1 MNGFAKNCQL
11 CNSYPLYRLCHF
23 FNDDGDYLPAEM
35 TSTVTFPRAATE
47 AGSSLSLVPRHATA
61 LEVCDIVYGNS
72 ESTASLDA
80 VERFYETNAI
90 YENPFITATSR
101 SVISDIYALARQ
113 LCYVDIPKPL
123 AMLYIL
129 FRLKRP
135 EHTSLSTAS
144 NDPWFQGLRV
154 WTEIGEICESESFDG
169 HRRSIVEHTVN
180 VLFLPGLHSDRTR
193 PKHSAASSS
202 SLIPDSSSSQLLLGN
217 QYPSHPSDPRISIP
231 GTGLGVPSPLHLQ
244 LHILTRLSFNEQ
256 GRITHHRD
264 IWDVRDVLGLVP
276 GVSLAQWIGARLA
289 ATSLT
294 FAARLFTGRRKPAR
308 SLKTHAG
315 SYASEDLVSL
325 APDLEQGSPK
335 TSGVTPA
342 VAYGA
347 CAENAVG
354 LEEMSTLG

>member
-1 MNGFAKNCQL
+1 
-11 CNSYPLYRLCHF
+11 
-23 FNDDGDYLPAEM
+23 M
-35 TSTVTFPRAATE
+35 TSTITFPGD
-47 AGSSLSLVPRHATA
+47 AGSTMSVVSRHATA

-80 VERFYETNAI
+80 VERFYEANAI

-129 FRLKRP
+129 FRFKQP
-135 EHTSLSTAS
+135 EAASSASTSS
-144 NDPWFQGLRV
+144 DPWFQGLRV

-180 VLFLPGLHSDRTR
+180 VLFLPGLHSDSTR
-193 PKHSAASSS
+193 RKHAGSS
-202 SLIPDSSSSQLLLGN
+202 SLIPDSSSNHLLLGN
-217 QYPSHPSDPRISIP
+217 QYPAPHPTDPRIFIP
-231 GTGLGVPSPLHLQ
+231 GTGLGLPSPLHLQ

-264 IWDVRDVLGLVP
+264 IWDVKDVLGLVP

-294 FAARLFTGRRKPAR
+294 VAARLFTGRRISVR
-308 SLKTHAG
+308 SSKTHAG
-315 SYASEDLVSL
+315 AYASEDLDDL
-325 APDLEQGSPK
+325 TPDLEQGPPTISELPYANIAR
-335 TSGVTPA
+335 SD
-342 VAYGA
+342 
-347 CAENAVG
+347 NALG
-354 LEEMSTLG
+354 LE

>member
-1 MNGFAKNCQL
+1 
-11 CNSYPLYRLCHF
+11 
-23 FNDDGDYLPAEM
+23 M
-35 TSTVTFPRAATE
+35 TSTVTFPRTTTD
-47 AGSSLSLVPRHATA
+47 AGSTLSVVTRHATA

-72 ESTASLDA
+72 ESIASLDA
-80 VERFYETNAI
+80 VERFYEANAI

-101 SVISDIYALARQ
+101 SVISDIYSLARK

-129 FRLKRP
+129 FRLKQP
-135 EHTSLSTAS
+135 SPAATNS
-144 NDPWFQGLRV
+144 DPWFQGLRV

-180 VLFLPGLHSDRTR
+180 ILFLPGLHSDHTR
-193 PKHSAASSS
+193 PGHSAGNSS
-202 SLIPDSSSSQLLLGN
+202 SLIPDRGSSHLLLEN
-217 QYPSHPSDPRISIP
+217 QYPSRPSDPQISIP

-264 IWDVRDVLGLVP
+264 IWDVKDVLGLVP

-294 FAARLFTGRRKPAR
+294 IAARLFTGGRKSPRTPSAHE
-308 SLKTHAG
+308 S
-315 SYASEDLVSL
+315 ASATEDLVTLS
-325 APDLEQGSPK
+325 PDWEKGSPN
-335 TSGVTPA
+335 TSNVSPVTPYDA
-342 VAYGA
+342 
-347 CAENAVG
+347 
-354 LEEMSTLG
+354 

>member
-1 MNGFAKNCQL
+1 M
-11 CNSYPLYRLCHF
+11 SVV
-23 FNDDGDYLPAEM
+23 
-35 TSTVTFPRAATE
+35 S
-47 AGSSLSLVPRHATA
+47 RHATA

-80 VERFYETNAI
+80 VERFYEANAI

-129 FRLKRP
+129 FRFKQP
-135 EHTSLSTAS
+135 GATSSAS
-144 NDPWFQGLRV
+144 ASSDPWFQGLRV

-180 VLFLPGLHSDRTR
+180 VLFLPGLHSDSTQH
-193 PKHSAASSS
+193 KHATLSSSS
-202 SLIPDSSSSQLLLGN
+202 SLIPDSGSSHLLLGN
-217 QYPSHPSDPRISIP
+217 QYPAPHPIDPRIFIP
-231 GTGLGVPSPLHLQ
+231 GTGLGLPSPLHLQ

-264 IWDVRDVLGLVP
+264 IWDVKDVLGLVP

-294 FAARLFTGRRKPAR
+294 IAARLFTRREISAR
-308 SLKTHAG
+308 SSKTHAG
-315 SYASEDLVSL
+315 AYASEDLDCL
-325 APDLEQGSPK
+325 TLDLEQGSP
-335 TSGVTPA
+335 VTPDLR
-342 VAYGA
+342 YGGPNIVSGA
-347 CAENAVG
+347 RSNNALG
-354 LEEMSTLG
+354 LEEISG

>member
-1 MNGFAKNCQL
+1 MSHSQL
-11 CNSYPLYRLCHF
+11 YP
-23 FNDDGDYLPAEM
+23 
-35 TSTVTFPRAATE
+35 TFR
-47 AGSSLSLVPRHATA
+47 
-61 LEVCDIVYGNS
+61 
-72 ESTASLDA
+72 
-80 VERFYETNAI
+80 

-129 FRLKRP
+129 FRLKQP
-135 EHTSLSTAS
+135 EPTSRTTAS

-193 PKHSAASSS
+193 PKHSAATS
-202 SLIPDSSSSQLLLGN
+202 SLIPDSSSTQLLLEN
-217 QYPSHPSDPRISIP
+217 QYPPPHPSDPRISIP

-294 FAARLFTGRRKPAR
+294 FAARLFTGRGKTAR

-315 SYASEDLVSL
+315 AYAPEDLDSL

-335 TSGVTPA
+335 TSDLTPA
-342 VAYGA
+342 VAYGTYA
-347 CAENAVG
+347 TNALG
-354 LEEMSTLG
+354 LGEMSTLR